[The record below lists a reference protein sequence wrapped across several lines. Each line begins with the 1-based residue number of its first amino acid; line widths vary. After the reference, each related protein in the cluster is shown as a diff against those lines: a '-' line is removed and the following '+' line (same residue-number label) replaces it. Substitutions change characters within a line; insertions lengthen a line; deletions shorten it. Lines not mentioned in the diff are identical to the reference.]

1 MEEQVH
7 EVLSK
12 INKADSILIGASNG
26 LAISGGY
33 NIFAEDASFI
43 HHFGD
48 FREKYGFRSILQG
61 SFYAY
66 PSEEEKWAFY
76 SRMYAYFLNNK
87 EATPVM
93 KNLYELVKDKNYFV
107 VTSNTDS
114 HFTDAGFQKERLFEI
129 EGNSRYLQCSQGCH
143 HLIYPGDE
151 ILGEMSRS
159 QDNGKVPSSLIPK
172 CPECG
177 GPMQVHVE
185 VDRNFLRGEAW
196 ETSLQ
201 AYQDFIGNAHGKKLV
216 LLELGV
222 GARNQ
227 LIKAPFMNLT
237 NLEEHSTYI
246 TFNQGRELYIPD
258 AIAAKS
264 IGMDGDIDQVLASIL
279 KIHERWKEDI

>member
-1 MEEQVH
+1 MEKKYQ
-7 EVLSK
+7 EVLSEIK
-12 INKADSILIGASNG
+12 KADSILIGASNG

-33 NIFAEDASFI
+33 NIFAEDTSFLK
-43 HHFGD
+43 HFGE

-61 SFYAY
+61 CFYQF
-66 PSEEEKWAFY
+66 PSEAEKWAFY

-129 EGNSRYLQCSQGCH
+129 EGNGRYLQCAHCCH
-143 HLIYPGDE
+143 DQIYPGDE
-151 ILGEMSRS
+151 ILSNMARNQE
-159 QDNGKVPSSLIPK
+159 NGLVPSNLIPK

-185 VDRNFLRGEAW
+185 VDRNFLRGQSW
-196 ETSLQ
+196 QTSFQ
-201 AYQDFIGNAHGKKLV
+201 AYKNFIDNAHGKKLV

-227 LIKAPFMNLT
+227 LIKAPFMKLT
-237 NLEEHSTYI
+237 SIEENATYI
-246 TFNQGRELYIPD
+246 TFNRGKELYIPD
-258 AIAAKS
+258 IIAGKS
-264 IGMDGDIDQVLASIL
+264 IGIDGDIADVLQEL
-279 KIHERWKEDI
+279 VQMK